1 MGLVNIVI
9 RDNKNKLYQRMF
21 NLREE
26 TEELITANV
35 ASFININLD
44 VNMHSIEFNQQ
55 MTGLEKRNW
64 KEDDG
69 LYERL
74 LLIYQDK
81 TGKSLTR
88 WK

>member
-1 MGLVNIVI
+1 MNLVNIVI
-9 RDNKNKLYQRMF
+9 KDNKNKIYQRLF
-21 NLREE
+21 NLRGE
-26 TEELITANV
+26 TEELITSNV
-35 ASFININLD
+35 ASIINIGLD

-55 MTGLEKRNW
+55 MTELEKRDW

-74 LLIYQDK
+74 LLIYQNK
-81 TGKSLTR
+81 TGKLLTR